1 VQGKALGYS
10 SELYKAQQVQSV
22 NNTNVSTTFMAKSNI
37 KVKQSN
43 QYFSTQLQ
51 LGSKKRK
58 AVIIMSYL

>member
-1 VQGKALGYS
+1 VQRKALGYS
-10 SELYKAQQVQSV
+10 SELYKAQVQLV
-22 NNTNVSTTFMAKSNI
+22 NNTNVSTTFMVKSNI

-58 AVIIMSYL
+58 AVVIMPYL